1 MIATTILLEN
11 AEVSRAIRK
20 RNARLMEVNPTYSS
34 VLLAGMTDEVTALYH
49 DLKKFDCLL
58 QYSRSVRVAVTRG
71 FSEPVSD
78 FLKSEEESSVL

>member
-1 MIATTILLEN
+1 M
-11 AEVSRAIRK
+11 
-20 RNARLMEVNPTYSS
+20 MEVNPTYST

-49 DLKKFDCLL
+49 DLKSYDCLL
-58 QYSRSVRVAVTRG
+58 QYSRSGRVAVTRG